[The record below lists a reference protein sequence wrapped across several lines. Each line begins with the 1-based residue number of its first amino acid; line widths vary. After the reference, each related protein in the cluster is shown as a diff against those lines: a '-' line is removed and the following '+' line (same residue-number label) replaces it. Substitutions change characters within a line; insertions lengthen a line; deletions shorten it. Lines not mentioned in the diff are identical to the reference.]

1 MTTLTGVDVAGDV
14 RPYLPQ
20 FKAAG
25 ISFVFR
31 YYALQ
36 ADTRIPGKIIGA
48 DEARA
53 ISAAG
58 FKLGAVFENGQPT
71 TAEYFTSDRGR
82 TDAAIALQCAARIA
96 QPATTPIF
104 FTVDCDLPYEHIS
117 TSVFNYFVGIRNA
130 LIAANLGYQVG
141 VYGSGLLCEKM
152 TDWALAMYSWLAGA
166 KGWAGYAEFLPRATI
181 VQGSLPAGLH
191 GLPDFP
197 YSDSDGDTTSAVD
210 YGGFQVPVDVSAV

>member
-1 MTTLTGVDVAGDV
+1 MTTVTGIDVAGDV

-36 ADTRIPGKIIGA
+36 EDTRIPGKIISA
-48 DEARA
+48 DEAQA

-71 TAEYFTSDRGR
+71 TPEYFTSDRGR

-96 QPATTPIF
+96 QPANTPIF
-104 FTVDCDLPYEHIS
+104 FTVDGDLPYGDIS
-117 TSVFNYFVGIRNA
+117 TAVFNYFVGIRNA
-130 LIAANLGYQVG
+130 ISPAYPVG
-141 VYGSGLLCEKM
+141 VYGSGLVCEKM
-152 TDWALAMYSWLAGA
+152 TDWALAKYSWLAGA
-166 KGWAGYAEFLPRATI
+166 KDWAGYSDFLPRATI
-181 VQGSLPAGLH
+181 VQGSLPAALH
-191 GLPDFP
+191 GIPDFP
-197 YSDSDGDTTSAVD
+197 YSDSDGDTTSAID
-210 YGGFQVPVDVSAV
+210 YGGFQVPVDVSAA